1 MRVDFLKMKIL
12 QLNKFTVGGQESG
25 FEIPHL
31 TYPEPLGLINE
42 ESDSNSILCFN
53 WNSFPE

>member
-1 MRVDFLKMKIL
+1 MKIL

-31 TYPEPLGLINE
+31 P
-42 ESDSNSILCFN
+42 
-53 WNSFPE
+53 